1 MQVLT
6 ISVEKENPLQ
16 VQKKFQNKSKNIGE
30 VYQSEF
36 FRCIMF
42 LSYRITFLCN
52 VFLSNSLYIRKF
64 CTIFFYE
71 KSCKVVYY
79 VDTVGKMQR
88 RYKNIFK
95 ISYTGR
101 LIYAYSHY
109 NMCAGCGYMY
119 QIKQLSNGNVEF
131 PIVKDTTPNMMNPR
145 LYTTSYNKP

>member
-1 MQVLT
+1 MECADSNASIDN
-6 ISVEKENPLQ
+6 ISSKKRIRCRYRKSFKIN
-16 VQKKFQNKSKNIGE
+16 QKYWRSLPIRVFSLYN
-30 VYQSEF
+30 V
-36 FRCIMF
+36 

-52 VFLSNSLYIRKF
+52 AFFVKLIIHQKVLYD
-64 CTIFFYE
+64 TFFMK

-119 QIKQLSNGNVEF
+119 QIKQLANGNVVLVC
-131 PIVKDTTPNMMNPR
+131 PM
-145 LYTTSYNKP
+145 SYYSYQ